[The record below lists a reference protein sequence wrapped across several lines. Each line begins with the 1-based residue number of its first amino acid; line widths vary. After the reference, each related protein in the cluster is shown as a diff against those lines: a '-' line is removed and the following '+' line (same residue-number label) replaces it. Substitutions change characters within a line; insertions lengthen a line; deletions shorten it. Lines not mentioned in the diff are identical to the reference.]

1 MWTPD
6 EAEVEGCALCTD
18 GTDATDGTD
27 GTDATDG
34 TDGTDGTG
42 GAAELK
48 LSGTVFFLMSAVAAL
63 LLVA

>member
-6 EAEVEGCALCTD
+6 EAEVEGCALC
-18 GTDATDGTD
+18 TD

-48 LSGTVFFLMSAVAAL
+48 LSGTVFFLMSAVAAF